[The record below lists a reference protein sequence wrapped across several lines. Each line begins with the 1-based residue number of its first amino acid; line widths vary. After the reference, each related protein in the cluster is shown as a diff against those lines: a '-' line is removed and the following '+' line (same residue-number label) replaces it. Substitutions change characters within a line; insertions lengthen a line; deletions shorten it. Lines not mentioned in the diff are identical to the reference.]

1 MIQTESREVGAY
13 EAKTHLPRLLDRVAR
28 GEHITITRHGKPVAR
43 LVPIQNRSPED
54 IQKAIEALRNFR
66 IPKPFTQAEILALIK
81 GGHRY

>member
-54 IQKAIEALRNFR
+54 VRKAIEALKEFR
-66 IPKPFTQAEILALIK
+66 VGKTLGNISIRELIDE
-81 GGHRY
+81 GRRF